1 MAEPLRV
8 FALAGEA
15 SGDRIGADLVR
26 RLRGRTKVAV
36 TGVGGAEL
44 AAEAVESLFPMSDLS
59 VMGWSDVLL
68 RLPLLLWRARQVAN
82 AIVRG
87 EPDVVVLID
96 SQVFSRVVAERVR
109 RAGSRVPMLLYVAP
123 AVWVWAPERA
133 ARLTPLFD
141 EVLAVLPFEPKVMAD
156 LGGPPTR
163 YVGHPA
169 LSRQAMREGQP
180 ERGPLLLLPGS
191 RTGELK
197 RHLGLMRTAVEA
209 LRDHPR
215 ISGFV
220 LPTLDHLR
228 EGLLAEVAGWSAP
241 VEVVT
246 GASRDAAFSAAVGAF
261 AVSGTV
267 TLELAMAGVPMVVTY
282 VGDRGQAKRYAQL
295 KKPPMVGLPN
305 IIAGREVVPELLF
318 PGEVDLT
325 RVAPALR
332 GLLDDPDAIAAQHAA
347 FREIRVLMQKGA
359 PEAPLVD
366 PAERVLAVAAQPRPL
381 IGS

>member
-1 MAEPLRV
+1 MAKPLRLFV
-8 FALAGEA
+8 LAGEA

-26 RLRGRTKVAV
+26 RLRRRTGLEV
-36 TGVGGAEL
+36 TGVGGADL
-44 AAEAVESLFPMSDLS
+44 AAEGLRTMFPMSDLS
-59 VMGWSDVLL
+59 VMGWSDVLV

-82 AIVRG
+82 AIIRSK
-87 EPDVVVLID
+87 PDVVVLID

-109 RAGSRVPMLLYVAP
+109 KAGSDVPMALYVAP

-133 ARLTPLFD
+133 AKLKPLFD
-141 EVLAVLPFEPKVMAD
+141 EVLAVLPFEPKVMAE
-156 LGGPPTR
+156 LSGPLTS

-169 LSRQAMREGQP
+169 LARQAMRETQP

-191 RTGELK
+191 RVGELR
-197 RHLGLMRTAVEA
+197 RHMGLMRTAVEA
-209 LRDHPR
+209 LRDHPKV
-215 ISGFV
+215 SGFV
-220 LPTLDHLR
+220 LPTLGHLR
-228 EGLLAEVAGWSAP
+228 DSLAAEVTDWEAP

-246 GASRDAAFSAAVGAF
+246 GAARDAAFAEAVGAF

-295 KKPPMVGLPN
+295 ERPPMVGLPN
-305 IIAGREVVPELLF
+305 VVAGREVVVELLF
-318 PGEVDLT
+318 PGEVDLA
-325 RVAPALR
+325 RVGPALR
-332 GLLDDPDAIAAQHAA
+332 GLLDSPAAISAQLGA
-347 FREIRVLMQKGA
+347 FRDIRALMQKGA

-366 PAERVLAVAAQPRPL
+366 PAERVLAVAAQSRLL

>member
-8 FALAGEA
+8 FILAGEA
-15 SGDRIGADLVR
+15 SGDRIGADLVE
-26 RLRGRTKVAV
+26 RLRQRKMVDL
-36 TGVGGAEL
+36 TGVGGSEL
-44 AAEAVESLFPMSDLS
+44 AGQGLRSIFPMDDLS
-59 VMGWSDVLL
+59 VMGWSDVLV

-82 AIVRG
+82 AIIRG
-87 EPDVVVLID
+87 KPDVVVLID
-96 SQVFSRVVAERVR
+96 SQVFNRVVAERVR
-109 RAGSRVPMLLYVAP
+109 KAGCVVPMLLYVAP

-133 ARLTPLFD
+133 KRLAPLFD
-141 EVLAVLPFEPKVMAD
+141 EILAVLPFEPGVMAD

-169 LSRQAMREGQP
+169 LSRQLLRPGQP
-180 ERGPLLLLPGS
+180 DRGPVLLLPGS
-191 RTGELK
+191 RAGELK
-197 RHLGLMRTAVEA
+197 RHLGLMRIAAEA
-209 LRDHPR
+209 LHGHPR

-228 EGLLAEVAGWSAP
+228 NRLVDQVANWRVP

-246 GASRDAAFSAAVGAF
+246 GPARDTAFSDAVAAF

-282 VGDRGQAKRYAQL
+282 VGDRGQAKRYRRL
-295 KKPPMVGLPN
+295 ERPPMVALPN
-305 IIAGREVVPELLF
+305 IVAGREVVPELLF
-318 PGEVDLT
+318 PAEIDAG
-325 RVAPALR
+325 RVAPALL
-332 GLLDDPDAIAAQHAA
+332 GLLDNAEAIQSQLAA

-366 PAERVLAVAAQPRPL
+366 PAERVLAVAAQPRLP

>member
-1 MAEPLRV
+1 MSEPLRV
-8 FALAGEA
+8 FVLAGEA

-26 RLRGRTKVAV
+26 RLRGRMKLTIS
-36 TGVGGAEL
+36 GVGGGEL
-44 AAEAVESLFPMSDLS
+44 AAEGLSSMFPMSDLS
-59 VMGWSDVLL
+59 VMGWSDVLV

-82 AIVRG
+82 AIVRDR
-87 EPDVVVLID
+87 PDVVVLID

-109 RAGSRVPMLLYVAP
+109 KAGSTVPMLLYVAP

-133 ARLTPLFD
+133 AKLKPLFD
-141 EVLAVLPFEPKVMAD
+141 EVLAVLPFEPRVMAE
-156 LGGPPTR
+156 LHGPLTS

-169 LSRQAMREGQP
+169 LERQAMRQVQP

-191 RTGELK
+191 RVGELK
-197 RHLGLMRTAVEA
+197 RHMGLMRAAVEA
-209 LRDHPR
+209 LSDHPKV
-215 ISGFV
+215 SGFV
-220 LPTLDHLR
+220 LPTLGHLR
-228 EGLLAEVAGWSAP
+228 DRLAAEVAGWSAP

-246 GASRDAAFSAAVGAF
+246 GSARDRAFEAAIGAF

-295 KKPPMVGLPN
+295 DKPPMVGLPN
-305 IIAGREVVPELLF
+305 IVAGREVVPELLF

-325 RVAPALR
+325 RVGPALR
-332 GLLDDPDAIAAQHAA
+332 DLLDRPAAIAAQVVA
-347 FREIRVLMQKGA
+347 FREIRALMQKGA

-366 PAERVLAVAAQPRPL
+366 PAERVLALAAQPRPL